1 MPPLPKDQRK
11 LLETTVVA
19 ARDAAEEA
27 ARAALRALSVDRDEP
42 HSGISAEDRALRVA
56 LRAQA
61 RQLGDFD
68 LLVAQVAYE
77 QWHRMLFARFLV
89 ENGLLMH
96 PSGVAVTLEE
106 CADLAESEGEP
117 DGWLLAARYAA
128 RMLPGIFPLES
139 PSARVRFAKEGSA
152 ALEELLAGLP
162 AALFRADDSLGWV
175 YQFWQTKKKKE
186 VNTSERKIGG
196 ADLAPVT
203 QLFTEHYMVAFL
215 LENSLG
221 AWWAARHPESL
232 LLRDF
237 EYLRFAED
245 GTPAAGS
252 FEGWPDRV
260 AEVTLM
266 DPCCGSGHFL
276 VTGFHMLRRMREEE
290 ERLSPHE
297 AADAVLRDNLF
308 GLELDGRC
316 VQIAVFAL
324 ALEAWKLGGYRELP
338 AMNIAC
344 SGIPARGT
352 VQEWRKLARDD
363 QRLESALDRL
373 YYLFK
378 DADTLGSLIDP
389 RRAAASDELLGVSF
403 EEVEPLL
410 HKALTRF
417 GGEDPA
423 QQVFEAAAEEVARA
437 ARLLA
442 GRYTLVATNVP
453 YLSQMRYG
461 PSLKDYV
468 VLAHPLARADLGTV
482 VLDRCAA
489 LAVSGGICASVSLA
503 NWLFLASFRAFRK
516 TQLHDCHIRLLCP
529 LGAGAFGSIGGE
541 VVKVVLTVSEN
552 SRSGPHSVIAGMD
565 PEGVDTNTFAK
576 EEYLLHCALL
586 NSDVGIQLAHPDHRI
601 AMADLGVGPLLA
613 DVADSSRGICT
624 GDYPRFGRCFWE
636 VAAENGPWARQQSS
650 PQNPGP
656 KWSGCQNVVRWEGG
670 QGQLLAYVSERL
682 GRGREGAWIRGTSF
696 VGKRGVA
703 VMQAGS
709 LGAGLYSGELFDDN
723 VVMLV
728 AKDAADAAAVT
739 QYVLSPEFAV
749 AVRRLDT
756 NVRVADKTMLKVPF
770 DLDHWT
776 RVAAEQ
782 YPDGLPEPHSDDP
795 TQWLFKGNVVGSEAP
810 LHVAVARLLGY
821 SWPDQESDDLDHCAD
836 ADGIVCVSPVAGERP
851 AADRLRELLA
861 AAYGAEWSESLLE
874 RLLKDVG
881 ATDLEGWLRDGYF
894 ASHAKLFHNRPF
906 IWQVWDGR
914 KDGFSVLLNYHK
926 LGKQGLE
933 KLTYKTLQW
942 WIDRQR
948 GEADAGTSGA
958 PARLAAARG
967 LQEKLEAILE
977 GEPPYD
983 IYARWKP
990 LAKQPLGWDPDL
1002 DDGVRLN
1009 IRPFVEAGV
1018 LRSRLTINWKKD
1030 RGKNPD
1036 GSERHNDLHFT
1047 VAERLAARGGGA
1059 GT

>member
-1 MPPLPKDQRK
+1 MPPLTKDQRK

-19 ARDAAEEA
+19 ARDAAEKA
-27 ARAALRALSVDRDEP
+27 ARAALRALSVDGDQP
-42 HSGISAEDRALRVA
+42 HPGISPEDRALRVA

-68 LLVAQVAYE
+68 LLMAQVAYE

-89 ENGLLMH
+89 ENDLLMH
-96 PSGVAVTLEE
+96 PSGVAVTLDE

-139 PSARVRFAKEGSA
+139 PSARVRLAKEGSA

-175 YQFWQTKKKKE
+175 YQFWQAKKKKE
-186 VNTSERKIGG
+186 VNDSERKIGG

-221 AWWAARHPESL
+221 AWWAAGHPESR

-237 EYLRFAED
+237 EYLRFVED

-260 AEVTLM
+260 AEVTMM

-290 ERLSPHE
+290 EGLSSRE

-324 ALEAWKLGGYRELP
+324 ALEAWKVGGYRELP

-344 SGIPARGT
+344 SGVPARGT
-352 VQEWRKLARDD
+352 VQEWRQLARGD

-373 YYLFK
+373 YYLFR

-389 RRAAASDELLGVSF
+389 RRAAASDELLGVSY

-410 HKALTRF
+410 QKALSRF

-423 QQVFEAAAEEVARA
+423 QQVFEAAAEDVARA

-442 GRYTLVATNVP
+442 GRYTLVATNP
-453 YLSQMRYG
+453 PFLTFKKQTD
-461 PSLKDYV
+461 SLRLHVETHFSEGKRD
-468 VLAHPLARADLGTV
+468 LATATPQLAVGMNHGRG
-482 VLDRCAA
+482 CAA
-489 LAVSGGICASVSLA
+489 FVTPQ
-503 NWLFLASFRAFRK
+503 NWLFLGSYE
-516 TQLHDCHIRLLCP
+516 RLREKMLRYATLKLVAR
-529 LGAGAFGSIGGE
+529 LGAAAFQSIGGH
-541 VVKVVLTVSEN
+541 VVRVVMAVVVSETPRP
-552 SRSGPHSVIAGMD
+552 SATIMQLDVSSYSTPS
-565 PEGVDTNTFAK
+565 AK
-576 EEYLLHCALL
+576 AAALL
-586 NSDVGIQLAHPDHRI
+586 EAAIAAYPQSSCSRNPDSRIAARFEDVGDLLGKCAH
-601 AMADLGVGPLLA
+601 GP
-613 DVADSSRGICT
+613 RGIVS
-624 GDYPRFGRCFWE
+624 GDRDYWTRCFWE
-636 VAAENGPWARQQSS
+636 LSAATPPWRGLQGAFAGTHLWAGRSWIINWSTEGEGMLRPGTANLAYGHLGVVVAQMNELPAAFYTGDLYDNNVCAIVPKDPRNALAVAAFCMDE
-650 PQNPGP
+650 
-656 KWSGCQNVVRWEGG
+656 
-670 QGQLLAYVSERL
+670 
-682 GRGREGAWIRGTSF
+682 SF
-696 VGKRGVA
+696 RR
-703 VMQAGS
+703 
-709 LGAGLYSGELFDDN
+709 
-723 VVMLV
+723 
-728 AKDAADAAAVT
+728 
-739 QYVLSPEFAV
+739 
-749 AVRRLDT
+749 AVRRIDDKLNVT
-756 NVRVADKTMLKVPF
+756 NATLLKVPF

-776 RVAAEQ
+776 KVAAEQ
-782 YPDGLPEPHSDDP
+782 YPDGFPEPHSDDP
-795 TQWLFKGNVVGSEAP
+795 TQWLFKGNVVGSEDP

-821 SWPDQESDDLDHCAD
+821 SWPDPEPDDLDCFAD
-836 ADGIVCVSPVAGERP
+836 TDGIVCLSPVAGERP

-874 RLLKDVG
+874 RLLKKVD
-881 ATDLEGWLRDGYF
+881 ATDLETWLRDGF
-894 ASHAKLFHNRPF
+894 FQSHAKLFHNRPF

-914 KDGFSVLLNYHK
+914 KDGFCALLNYHK

-948 GEADAGTSGA
+948 AEAEAGKSGA
-958 PARLAAARG
+958 PVRLAAGRE
-967 LQEKLEAILE
+967 LQDKLAAILE

-983 IYARWKP
+983 IYVRWKP
-990 LAKQPLGWDPDL
+990 LEKQPLGWDPDL

-1018 LRSRLTINWKKD
+1018 LRSRLTITWKKD

-1047 VAERLAARGGGA
+1047 IAEKLAARRKA
-1059 GT
+1059 GSA

>member
-42 HSGISAEDRALRVA
+42 HVGISSEDRALRVA

-139 PSARVRFAKEGSA
+139 PSARIRFAKEGSA

-162 AALFRADDSLGWV
+162 AALFRADDSLGWG

-186 VNTSERKIGG
+186 VNASERKIGG

-221 AWWAARHPESL
+221 AWWAARHPESP

-245 GTPAAGS
+245 GTTAAGG

-260 AEVTLM
+260 AEVTMM

-290 ERLSPHE
+290 EGLSSKE

-324 ALEAWKLGGYRELP
+324 ALEAWKVGGYRELP
-338 AMNIAC
+338 AMSIAC

-352 VQEWRKLARDD
+352 VQEWRKLARGD

-389 RRAAASDELLGVSF
+389 RRAAAADELLGASY

-410 HKALTRF
+410 HAALTRF

-423 QQVFEAAAEEVARA
+423 QRVFAAAAEDVARA

-442 GRYTLVATNVP
+442 REYWLVATNVP
-453 YLSQMRYG
+453 YLQQKG
-461 PSLKDYV
+461 QTEKLKSYLDIGFTV
-468 VLAHPLARADLGTV
+468 ARADLATAMLQRSRGF
-482 VLDRCAA
+482 LWEGGA
-489 LAVSGGICASVSLA
+489 LALVTPQ
-503 NWLFLASFRAFRK
+503 NWLTLGSYRVLREELVRR
-516 TQLHDCHIRLLCP
+516 TTWHLVTRLD
-529 LGAGAFGSIGGE
+529 AGAFGAISGE
-541 VVKVVLTVSEN
+541 VVKPVLFVMSEANVSSAHSFHALELD
-552 SRSGPHSVIAGMD
+552 RDSGPREKAEALAEQPLVELRQTDQSLNPDTRIVMNPPDRSELLSRYASGYAG
-565 PEGVDTNTFAK
+565 V
-576 EEYLLHCALL
+576 
-586 NSDVGIQLAHPDHRI
+586 Q
-601 AMADLGVGPLLA
+601 
-613 DVADSSRGICT
+613 T
-624 GDYPRFGRCFWE
+624 GDYSRFGRCFWE
-636 VAAENGPWARQQSS
+636 LRDIAGGWQRQQSTV
-650 PQNPGP
+650 PLTLPYGGRQH
-656 KWSGCQNVVRWEGG
+656 VLLWEDGRG
-670 QGQLLAYVSERL
+670 SLYRFVCDRL
-682 GRGREGAWIRGTSF
+682 GEAGVGAWLRGSEAW
-696 VGKRGVA
+696 GKSGVA
-703 VMQAGS
+703 VSQMNTLS
-709 LGAGLYSGELFDDN
+709 VTLYEGHLFDN
-723 VVMLV
+723 NT
-728 AKDAADAAAVT
+728 AVIVCKEDHH
-739 QYVLSPEFAV
+739 VLPLWAFCSSPDFHRL
-749 AVRRLDT
+749 VRRIDQKMNVT
-756 NVRVADKTMLKVPF
+756 NSTMVKVPF

-776 RVAAEQ
+776 KVAEEQ

-795 TQWLFKGNVVGSEAP
+795 TQWLFKGNVVGAEAP

-821 SWPDQESDDLDHCAD
+821 SWPDQEPDDLDRFAD
-836 ADGIVCVSPVAGERP
+836 SDGIVCLSPVAGERP
-851 AADRLRELLA
+851 AVDRLRELLA

-874 RLLKDVG
+874 RLLKEVA
-881 ATDLEGWLRDGYF
+881 ATDLETWLRDGF
-894 ASHAKLFHNRPF
+894 FQSHAKLFHNRPF

-914 KDGFSVLLNYHK
+914 KDGFSALLNYHN

-942 WIDRQR
+942 WIDRQH

-967 LQEKLEAILE
+967 LQEKLGAILE

-983 IYARWKP
+983 IYVRWKP

-1002 DDGVRLN
+1002 DDGVRLS

-1018 LRSRLTINWKKD
+1018 LRSRLTINWNKD

-1047 VAERLAARGGGA
+1047 VAEKLAARGGGA